1 MKNLLAYTP
10 ETFDNL
16 ELENFEYAPL
26 ADEMDMEEGFVR
38 GKQSRPRVAR
48 AKGMSPRI
56 ASSLRKPSRIP
67 LLPQIPPPADDRRPS
82 GQSSSSGNA
91 GGEGSFANAPAQAL
105 SSEHVRWVQETLNR
119 ALGLRL
125 MVDGIM
131 NRETRSAVRMFQER
145 KGLPVTG
152 LVGPDTEEALRAE
165 GGQAAVEPELLEGEG
180 MLAFEAEPF
189 IYEYN
194 WELEDEVTHHLIPQ
208 EFLRHPRTEKLV
220 KMIIEN
226 SDMNQPL
233 QKDYHKLIH
242 NNGYNR
248 KWWFFFKNNK
258 SAKPG
263 EIKEFAR
270 KMRRYIK
277 ANEKPYL
284 KNKARTE
291 KNMKLYFSREYE
303 DDFSSFPAGA

>member
-1 MKNLLAYTP
+1 
-10 ETFDNL
+10 
-16 ELENFEYAPL
+16 
-26 ADEMDMEEGFVR
+26 
-38 GKQSRPRVAR
+38 
-48 AKGMSPRI
+48 
-56 ASSLRKPSRIP
+56 
-67 LLPQIPPPADDRRPS
+67 
-82 GQSSSSGNA
+82 
-91 GGEGSFANAPAQAL
+91 
-105 SSEHVRWVQETLNR
+105 
-119 ALGLRL
+119 